1 MTAGDKNVIIKAN
14 NGRDGQNERK
24 CKANIIDCRICVGW
38 NFSGM
43 DCGGFSAKSISD
55 PEMIQFWL
63 ENNLAV
69 PEPIPTEQCCIGFA
83 LLFAGMPTGFILMR
97 NTLGRWLTPTA
108 PRWLF
113 FFLGFPIY
121 TVLGAAAVLP
131 FVVWKLILLIKSRK
145 TTGREMREN
154 PHVS

>member
-1 MTAGDKNVIIKAN
+1 MKENTKQILLIVGFASVGIFLGWIVAVSQ
-14 NGRDGQNERK
+14 QNQFQ
-24 CKANIIDCRICVGW
+24 N
-38 NFSGM
+38 
-43 DCGGFSAKSISD
+43 

-97 NTLGRWLTPTA
+97 NMLGRWLTPTA

>member
-1 MTAGDKNVIIKAN
+1 MKENAKQILLIVGFASVGIFLGWIVAVSQ
-14 NGRDGQNERK
+14 QNQFQ
-24 CKANIIDCRICVGW
+24 N
-38 NFSGM
+38 
-43 DCGGFSAKSISD
+43 